1 MRIRISELRRIIR
14 QVLLEASTGGSLG
27 IDPSSVDSSSNGFYP
42 YEVERG
48 VDIYSK
54 WYRSPGEST
63 GDPGRPD
70 DAEEY
75 IGIKPKAAAAPEGG
89 APAAGAEPAKG

>member
-27 IDPSSVDSSSNGFYP
+27 IDPSTVDSSSSGFYP

-54 WYRSPGEST
+54 WYRSPGESA
-63 GDPGRPD
+63 GDPGRPE

-75 IGIKPKAAAAPEGG
+75 IGIKPKASASPEGG
-89 APAAGAEPAKG
+89 AASPEATKG

>member
-1 MRIRISELRRIIR
+1 MKLRISELRRIIR

-27 IDPSSVDSSSNGFYP
+27 VDPSSVDSSSSGFYP

-54 WYRSPGEST
+54 WYRSPGESA
-63 GDPGRPD
+63 GDPGRPE

-75 IGIKPKAAAAPEGG
+75 IGIKPKAAATPEGG
-89 APAAGAEPAKG
+89 AAPSTAES